1 METTLQNAYR
11 EVGQILNLLGN
22 DYKSKIPSNMLAFFE
37 QKVEERNPK
46 ELYEEIKNKKISRD
60 ALIILSILN
69 TKYWA
74 NEDEKQELIAF
85 YNKNEED
92 YQDKINSYKTQE
104 WLKRGKNKEREQV
117 SLVVIQEKS
126 IWTKIKMFLKS
137 LMSKRK

>member
-1 METTLQNAYR
+1 MATTLQNAYR

-137 LMSKRK
+137 VMSKRK

>member
-137 LMSKRK
+137 VMSKRK